1 MSKINKPCFIR
12 VDNSSDDRGD
22 ISFSNSFNFLENKI
36 KRFYKISNHNIN
48 FIRAWHGHKK
58 ERKFILLISGSLKI
72 CTVKIDNWKKPNK
85 NANIHKFVI
94 SEKINKVI
102 KIPAGYANGFM
113 NLTDKSKLI
122 FLSTSSLK
130 DSLKDDYRYP
140 YDYWNPW
147 DLIQR

>member
-1 MSKINKPCFIR
+1 MTKLKKID
-12 VDNSSDDRGD
+12 VLELNSSLDDRG
-22 ISFSNSFNFLENKI
+22 IVSFSNDLDISSY
-36 KRFYKISNHNIN
+36 KRFYFVENHKNN
-48 FIRAWHGHKK
+48 FVRAWHGHKFEEK
-58 ERKFILLISGSLKI
+58 AVWALQGSFMI
-72 CTVKIDNWKKPNK
+72 CLVKIDNWKKPNK

-94 SEKINKVI
+94 SEKINKII